1 LTAIAQ
7 AIYDRKGMNIVA
19 LDVSGQSS
27 LCRHFVIAEGNVN
40 RHVVAIGH
48 AVLDA
53 MRALGEKPLRIEGE
67 TSGEWLVIDFGDTI
81 VHVFMPGMR
90 ERYALE
96 ELWKDAQSLDL
107 ELDLDL
113 AAETAPRSVWT

>member
-1 LTAIAQ
+1 
-7 AIYDRKGMNIVA
+7 
-19 LDVSGQSS
+19 
-27 LCRHFVIAEGNVN
+27 VIAEGNVN